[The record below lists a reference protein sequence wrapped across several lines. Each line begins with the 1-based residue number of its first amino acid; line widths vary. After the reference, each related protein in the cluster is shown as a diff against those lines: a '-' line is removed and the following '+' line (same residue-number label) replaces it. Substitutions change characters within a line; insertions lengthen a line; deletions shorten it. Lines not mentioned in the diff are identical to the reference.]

1 MKLHLNVSLALLAL
15 CLASAFSGCHNEDKP
30 KAVAPVRVTVLTVGD
45 KSSGS
50 AISYSGTIIASK
62 TIDLSFQVSGTVMSI
77 PVETGQFVKKGQ
89 LIAQIDE
96 TVYRNQYNAQL
107 AQANL
112 AKENYQ
118 RIAEVFKKGSIA
130 EIKMIEARAN
140 FMQASSAAKATY
152 QNILHTRLYASQS
165 GYIGDKKIEAGATAG
180 PGVPIVQ
187 LLNISP
193 VKVNVAIP
201 ESEINSFKKGDKA
214 NVTVQALQN
223 KQIAGVVDEV
233 AVISAQGIPT
243 YTVKVSLPNQGNQLK
258 PGMVC
263 TILFKEKMGAKGNSA
278 PTMGTENA
286 EEENVGNTEHIGKTG
301 SEASANGSIVIPVQ
315 SVQIDENNRN
325 FVFIGN
331 AQGNK
336 AIRKDIV
343 TGDLFNNG
351 VSVVSGLHKGDR
363 LIVSGY
369 HKLTNDTPIQI
380 VK

>member
-1 MKLHLNVSLALLAL
+1 MKLHLNVSLALSAL
-15 CLASAFSGCHNEDKP
+15 CLASTFSGCHNEDKS
-30 KAVAPVRVTVLTVGD
+30 KAVAPVRVTVLTVGGD

-89 LIAQIDE
+89 LIVQIDE

-140 FMQASSAAKATY
+140 FGQASSAAKATY

-187 LLNISP
+187 LLDISP

-201 ESEINSFKKGDKA
+201 ESEINNFKKGDKA

-263 TILFKEKMGAKGNSA
+263 TILFNEKLGTKGDSTQARAIENA
-278 PTMGTENA
+278 GTEGSA
-286 EEENVGNTEHIGKTG
+286 E
-301 SEASANGSIVIPVQ
+301 GSIVIPVQ

-325 FVFIGN
+325 FVFVCN
-331 AQGNK
+331 AQGSK
-336 AIRKDIV
+336 AVRRDIV

-351 VSVVSGLHKGDR
+351 VSVVSGLHKGEQ
-363 LIVSGY
+363 LIISGY